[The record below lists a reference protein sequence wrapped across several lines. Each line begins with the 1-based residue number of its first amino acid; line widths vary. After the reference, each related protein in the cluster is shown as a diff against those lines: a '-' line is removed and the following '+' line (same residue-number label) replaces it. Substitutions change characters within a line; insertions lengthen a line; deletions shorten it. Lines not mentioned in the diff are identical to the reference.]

1 MEHWDAPPIDATRRL
16 TAQSSGAA
24 CSLQLPAS
32 VGAVPAKDTD
42 TDALVVDG
50 SGGRYKLP
58 ALAGSY
64 GPEAELVVDGSDGR
78 YNLPGQCVPAKDTD
92 TLVVDLACPGRC
104 AIPAYVPE
112 QGADALVVDLV
123 QDGRQIQRTGCQ

>member
-50 SGGRYKLP
+50 SGGRYKPP
-58 ALAGSY
+58 A
-64 GPEAELVVDGSDGR
+64 
-78 YNLPGQCVPAKDTD
+78 QCVPARDTD
-92 TLVVDLACPGRC
+92 TDALVVDLACPGRC